1 MLCVGDF
8 VFDSVAGTNVQI
20 LEKINVWGYVTYKV
34 FNPATGKVYKA
45 SEEQLDANSNGI
57 HYDVNYLRYVTLL
70 SKIKNETAGGIL
82 SSLSSGIIPLPHQ
95 LYVLNRALQTNTVLQ

>member
-8 VFDSVAGTNVQI
+8 VFDSVARTNVQI

-34 FNPATGKVYKA
+34 FNPTTGKVYKA

-82 SSLSSGIIPLPHQ
+82 SIFAFQWYHPVATP
-95 LYVLNRALQTNTVLQ
+95 VLCFESCAADK